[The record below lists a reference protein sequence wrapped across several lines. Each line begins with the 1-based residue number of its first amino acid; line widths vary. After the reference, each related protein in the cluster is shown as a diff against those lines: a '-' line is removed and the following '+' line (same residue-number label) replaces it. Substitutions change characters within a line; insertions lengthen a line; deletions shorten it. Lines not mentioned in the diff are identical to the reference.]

1 MGKEIREILKGGNV
15 EFTIEDITTYC
26 MDDNGNYGYNPRV
39 FKVDINSTFI
49 SSFNSLMNVNK
60 WGPTCVT
67 LYSYDMLG
75 KRTTGL
81 IKYSDITLQEIK
93 VECSA
98 SLDNEWYYE

>member
-1 MGKEIREILKGGNV
+1 MSKEIREILKGGNV
-15 EFTIEDITTYC
+15 EFTIEGITVYS
-26 MDDNGNYGYNPRV
+26 MDDNGNYGYNPTV
-39 FKVDINSTFI
+39 FKVDVNSTYI
-49 SSFNSLMNVNK
+49 TSNGSLMNVNK

-81 IKYSDITLQEIK
+81 IKYSNIKLLEIK
-93 VECSA
+93 IECSA